1 MTPTERST
9 LLRELA
15 EPEARAELRRRMDE
29 HVRENA
35 ARERCWDCGEVLPKT
50 SASARRTYC
59 DKRCASR
66 AYHRN
71 KTAGA

>member
-1 MTPTERST
+1 MSALTP
-9 LLRELA
+9 
-15 EPEARAELRRRMDE
+15 ELRTLIKQRIDQ

-35 ARERCWDCGEVLPKT
+35 ARERCWDCGELLPET
-50 SASARRTYC
+50 SPSARRTYC

-71 KTAGA
+71 KTAAA

>member
-1 MTPTERST
+1 MTPTERMA

-15 EPEARAELRRRMDE
+15 EPDARAELRRRVNQ

-35 ARERCWDCGEVLPKT
+35 ARERCWDCGEVLPET
-50 SASARRTYC
+50 SPSARRTYC

-66 AYHRN
+66 AAYR
-71 KTAGA
+71 KKVLA